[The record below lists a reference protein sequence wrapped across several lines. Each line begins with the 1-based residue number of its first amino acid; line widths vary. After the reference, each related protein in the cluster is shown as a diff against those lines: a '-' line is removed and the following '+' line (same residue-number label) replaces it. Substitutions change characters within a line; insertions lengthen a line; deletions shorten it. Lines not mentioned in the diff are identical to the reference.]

1 MKIERLNDRQFRCT
15 LNKKDLSDRQLRLEE
30 LAYGSEK
37 AKSLFHEMM
46 QRAHAECG
54 FEAENIPIMIEAI
67 PVSPDCLVLLV
78 TKVDNPEELD
88 TRFSKFTSTIP
99 MGDDIDDGADDY
111 EISKD
116 MSPDEPSEAD
126 EELEELDDL
135 EDLNEPKESNEP
147 SSKSSLMDC
156 FGQITELIEKVAEQT
171 GKTFVPIGA
180 GIAKPIDAKSNTSAK
195 TDKKTKKAGEG
206 YKLFYFDSM
215 ESVITTCAVI
225 NPYFNGQSSL
235 YKSNNTS
242 SYHLLVKP
250 KNADDASYGKVC
262 NIISEY
268 AKPERTTYAT
278 ISFLNEHY
286 TLIIKD
292 DAVKML
298 SNM

>member
-1 MKIERLNDRQFRCT
+1 MKIEKLNDRQFRCT

-54 FEAENIPIMIEAI
+54 FEAEDIPIMIEAI

-88 TRFSKFTSTIP
+88 TRFSKFTSTVP
-99 MGDDIDDGADDY
+99 VSGDIESDNY
-111 EISKD
+111 ELSKD
-116 MSPDEPSEAD
+116 MSSDESDDVDD
-126 EELEELDDL
+126 EIDDLDD
-135 EDLNEPKESNEP
+135 SNESEEP
-147 SSKSSLMDC
+147 TNKSSLIDC

-180 GIAKPIDAKSNTSAK
+180 GIAKPIEGKANTSVK
-195 TDKKTKKAGEG
+195 SDKKPKNKKPGDS
-206 YKLFYFDSM
+206 YRLYYFDSM
-215 ESVITTCAVI
+215 ESVINTCAVI
-225 NPYFNGQSSL
+225 NPFFNGHSSL
-235 YKSNNTS
+235 YKSNRTQ
-242 SYHLLVKP
+242 SYHLLIKS
-250 KNADDASYGKVC
+250 KNANDASYGRVC

-278 ISFLNEHY
+278 LSYLNEHY
-286 TLIIKD
+286 TLVIKD
-292 DAVKML
+292 DAVKTL

>member
-1 MKIERLNDRQFRCT
+1 MKIEKLNDRQFRCT

-99 MGDDIDDGADDY
+99 TSDDLEDLTDNY

-116 MSPDEPSEAD
+116 TSPDEPSEID
-126 EELEELDDL
+126 EELDNL
-135 EDLNEPKESNEP
+135 EGLNESEESSES
-147 SSKSSLMDC
+147 SSKSSLIDC

-180 GIAKPIDAKSNTSAK
+180 GISKPVDAKANTGVK
-195 TDKKTKKAGEG
+195 TNKKTKKVSEG

-225 NPYFNGQSSL
+225 NPYFNGHSSL
-235 YKSNNTS
+235 YRANATS
-242 SYHLLVKP
+242 SYHLLIKP
-250 KNADDASYGKVC
+250 KNTNDTSYGRVC

-292 DAVKML
+292 DAVKTL
-298 SNM
+298 SSM